1 MERLKLRLQS
11 AMQNSDDPHH
21 SVEAVNQ
28 DSPPTAK
35 IALFRSLFRGRPD
48 AYPVKFQ
55 SRKTGKTGYSPAC
68 ANEWVRGVCEKPKIK
83 CTDCPHQRFR
93 PVTDTIVTWHLQ
105 GHDDAGAPFVMGVYP
120 MLQDETCF
128 FVAVDFDKSTWG
140 VDASAFL
147 DTCRFYWAFPQHW
160 NDHAPAMAR
169 TCGFSLTERSPRH
182 WRGVLA
188 PTS

>member
-1 MERLKLRLQS
+1 MTFPQADATETTIVNSHDAAGWCNRAVDRRSSPTME
-11 AMQNSDDPHH
+11 
-21 SVEAVNQ
+21 V
-28 DSPPTAK
+28 
-35 IALFRSLFRGRPD
+35 ALFRSLFRGREDVYARRFESQKSGRSGYRPD
-48 AYPVKFQ
+48 
-55 SRKTGKTGYSPAC
+55 C

-147 DTCRFYWAFPQHW
+147 DTCRSL
-160 NDHAPAMAR
+160 DIPAA
-169 TCGFSLTERSPRH
+169 LE
-182 WRGVLA
+182 
-188 PTS
+188 